1 MITKDTVCI
10 ILAIFV
16 AAFVLYLMIQE
27 SRKTEMFQMAHLIQ
41 ILSNGDI
48 MWYPSENQDGDK
60 FGKTIPPFKGYQQ
73 PQPAIG
79 NVQQY
84 YIKCN
89 ENQQLCTSYSLLSSS
104 SAKRVVELTLKES
117 VRTLDFLLLTKLNLK
132 VRELLT
138 STTMLAWATFSL
150 LNCTLTCVTSLTLE
164 EELLPL
170 SATQATN

>member
-60 FGKTIPPFKGYQQ
+60 FGKTIPPYKGYHQ

-79 NVQQY
+79 NVQPY

-89 ENQQLCTSYSLLSSS
+89 ENQQLCTYLKQHQAPAPQFQGVHAYS
-104 SAKRVVELTLKES
+104 
-117 VRTLDFLLLTKLNLK
+117 D
-132 VRELLT
+132 
-138 STTMLAWATFSL
+138 WAQQR
-150 LNCTLTCVTSLTLE
+150 
-164 EELLPL
+164 
-170 SATQATN
+170 ATAGVPTPPFNATW

>member
-79 NVQQY
+79 NVQPY

-89 ENQQLCTSYSLLSSS
+89 DNQQLCTYLKQHQAPAPQFQGVHAYS
-104 SAKRVVELTLKES
+104 
-117 VRTLDFLLLTKLNLK
+117 D
-132 VRELLT
+132 
-138 STTMLAWATFSL
+138 WAQQR
-150 LNCTLTCVTSLTLE
+150 
-164 EELLPL
+164 
-170 SATQATN
+170 ATAGVPTPPFNATW

>member
-27 SRKTEMFQMAHLIQ
+27 SRKSEMFQMAHLIQ

-48 MWYPSENQDGDK
+48 MWYPTERTDGSLLLSPSK
-60 FGKTIPPFKGYQQ
+60 EGSKGNYVPFKQ

-79 NVQQY
+79 NVQPY

-89 ENQQLCTSYSLLSSS
+89 ENQQLCTYLKQHQAPSPQFQGVHAYSDW
-104 SAKRVVELTLKES
+104 AQQRATAGVPTLP
-117 VRTLDFLLLTKLNLK
+117 FN
-132 VRELLT
+132 
-138 STTMLAWATFSL
+138 ATW
-150 LNCTLTCVTSLTLE
+150 
-164 EELLPL
+164 
-170 SATQATN
+170 

>member
-10 ILAIFV
+10 ILSIFV

-27 SRKTEMFQMAHLIQ
+27 SRKSEMFQMAHLIQ

-60 FGKTIPPFKGYQQ
+60 FGKTIPPYKGYQQ

-79 NVQQY
+79 NVQPY

-89 ENQQLCTSYSLLSSS
+89 ENQQLCTYLKQHQAPAPQFQGVHAYSDW
-104 SAKRVVELTLKES
+104 AQQRATAGVPTPP
-117 VRTLDFLLLTKLNLK
+117 FN
-132 VRELLT
+132 
-138 STTMLAWATFSL
+138 STW
-150 LNCTLTCVTSLTLE
+150 
-164 EELLPL
+164 
-170 SATQATN
+170 